1 MAGFELKSDFE
12 KVCVIDR
19 IRTRVRSVTKHERY
33 PLHYGHCEF
42 SREKW
47 IVFVFQLCLI
57 LVVFCGGLKRI
68 FRNKIRLI
76 KSIEIFPKFFDPKKF
91 FRPQKIHFLLFDGD
105 HFLFL
110 WHFDIS
116 YSFSSRALSFLSQ
129 RKTKLDRF
137 WAIASV
143 ACRRQA

>member
-42 SREKW
+42 GREKW
-47 IVFVFQLCLI
+47 ILFVFQT
-57 LVVFCGGLKRI
+57 VFNFYRFLGGLKTI

-76 KSIEIFPKFFDPKKF
+76 KSIEIFPKFFDLKKNF
-91 FRPQKIHFLLFDGD
+91 LPQKIHFLLFDGD

-116 YSFSSRALSFLSQ
+116 YSFSSRALTFLIQ

-137 WAIASV
+137 
-143 ACRRQA
+143 